1 MADLSPLPVSTLPSA
16 PASAPEGLP
25 TTIPRIPAEDLF
37 RQHAPWVAR
46 FLARLGAEPSLVEDL
61 VQDIFLVAH
70 RKGGY
75 IPGAASPKTWLADIA
90 QHVKSTASRTRRRR
104 REDADP
110 AALEAAVHH
119 SPSPYDL
126 AASTEGLTRVQG
138 FLDGLSEDQ
147 RTVFILFELEHEPLV
162 AIAAGLGV
170 PLGTVCSR
178 LDTARQS
185 IRRAYE
191 KLETQRQ
198 RPLAVAGRIP
208 GAKDGVK

>member
-1 MADLSPLPVSTLPSA
+1 MMLHLAISTPV
-16 PASAPEGLP
+16 PARASVAEGLP
-25 TTIPRIPAEDLF
+25 TTMTRIPAEDLF
-37 RQHAPWVAR
+37 RQHAPWIAR
-46 FLARLGAEPSLVEDL
+46 FLTRLGAEPSGVEDM
-61 VQDIFLVAH
+61 VQDVFLVAH

-90 QHVKSTASRTRRRR
+90 QHVKSTANRTRRRR
-104 REDADP
+104 REQVDP
-110 AALEAAVHH
+110 GALAAAVHR
-119 SPSPYDL
+119 SASPYDV

-138 FLDGLSEDQ
+138 FLDQLSEDQ
-147 RTVFILFELEHEPLV
+147 RAVFILFELEREPLV

-191 KLETQRQ
+191 KLESDRTR
-198 RPLAVAGRIP
+198 RAPASGRIP
-208 GAKDGVK
+208 GAKDGGK

>member
-1 MADLSPLPVSTLPSA
+1 MT
-16 PASAPEGLP
+16 
-25 TTIPRIPAEDLF
+25 RIPAEDLF

-46 FLARLGAEPSLVEDL
+46 FLSRLGAEPSNVEDL
-61 VQDIFLVAH
+61 VQEVFLVAH

-90 QHVKSTASRTRRRR
+90 QYVKSTASRTKRRR
-104 REDADP
+104 REQADEG
-110 AALEAAVHH
+110 ALASAIHH
-119 SPSPYDL
+119 SASPYDL
-126 AASTEGLTRVQG
+126 AASSEGLTRVQG
-138 FLDGLSEDQ
+138 FLDRLSEDQ
-147 RTVFILFELEHEPLV
+147 RTVFILFELEREPLT

-191 KLETQRQ
+191 KLESER
-198 RPLAVAGRIP
+198 RPLGARRIP
-208 GAKDGVK
+208 SAKDGVK